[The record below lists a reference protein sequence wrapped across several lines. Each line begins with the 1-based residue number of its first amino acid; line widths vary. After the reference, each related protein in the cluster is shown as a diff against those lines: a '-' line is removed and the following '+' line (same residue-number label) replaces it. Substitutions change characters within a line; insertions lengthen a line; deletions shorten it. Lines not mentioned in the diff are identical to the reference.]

1 MLKMKSF
8 FMNKLSLIIF
18 TSVLFLSGFKELKT
32 SNNST
37 IESSVL
43 IKQDIF
49 LSLQVHNDARKEV
62 GVSELSWSNSLAEDA
77 LLWAKNL
84 ALKDDMYHS
93 SNESR
98 PGQGENLSYSYR
110 SSNGNPTFSETPGKD
125 ASSAW
130 YNEIKDYTYAEIGSS
145 KNANVVIG
153 HYTQMIWNTTTEVGM
168 ARAIST
174 SGSVYVVA
182 RYSPQGNWIGRQ
194 PY

>member
-1 MLKMKSF
+1 
-8 FMNKLSLIIF
+8 MNKLTLIIF
-18 TSVLFLSGFKELKT
+18 MSVLFLSGFKELKT
-32 SNNST
+32 SNNSA

-43 IKQDIF
+43 TKQDIF

-62 GVSELSWSNSLAEDA
+62 GVTELSWSNSLAEDA

-110 SSNGNPTFSETPGKD
+110 SSNGNPTFSETPGKE
-125 ASSAW
+125 ASTAW
-130 YNEIKDYTYAEIGSS
+130 YNEIKDYTYGEIGSS

-168 ARAIST
+168 ARAVST

>member
-1 MLKMKSF
+1 M
-8 FMNKLSLIIF
+8 
-18 TSVLFLSGFKELKT
+18 SVLFLSGFKELKT
-32 SNNST
+32 SNNNA

-43 IKQDIF
+43 TKQDII

-62 GVSELSWSNSLAEDA
+62 GVTELSWSNSLAEDA

-84 ALKDDMYHS
+84 ALKDEMYHS

-110 SSNGNPTFSETPGKD
+110 SSNGNPTFSETPGRE
-125 ASSAW
+125 ASTAW

-168 ARAIST
+168 ARAVST

>member
-18 TSVLFLSGFKELKT
+18 TSELFLSGFKELKT

-43 IKQDIF
+43 TKQDIF

-168 ARAIST
+168 ARAVST

>member
-43 IKQDIF
+43 TKQDIF

>member
-8 FMNKLSLIIF
+8 FMNKLTLIIF
-18 TSVLFLSGFKELKT
+18 MSVLFLSGFKELKT
-32 SNNST
+32 SNNNA

-43 IKQDIF
+43 TKQDII

-62 GVSELSWSNSLAEDA
+62 GVTELSWSNSLAEDA

-110 SSNGNPTFSETPGKD
+110 SSNGNPTFSETPGKE
-125 ASSAW
+125 ASTAW

-168 ARAIST
+168 ARAVST

>member
-43 IKQDIF
+43 TKQDIF
-49 LSLQVHNDARKEV
+49 LSLQIHNDARKEV

-168 ARAIST
+168 ARAVST

>member
-18 TSVLFLSGFKELKT
+18 TSELFLSGFKELKT

-43 IKQDIF
+43 TKQDIF
-49 LSLQVHNDARKEV
+49 LSLQIHNDARKEV

-168 ARAIST
+168 ARAVST

>member
-18 TSVLFLSGFKELKT
+18 TSVLFLGGFKELKT

-43 IKQDIF
+43 TKQDIF

-168 ARAIST
+168 ARAVST

>member
-1 MLKMKSF
+1 MKSF

-43 IKQDIF
+43 TKQDIF

>member
-43 IKQDIF
+43 TKQDIF

-168 ARAIST
+168 ARAVST

>member
-43 IKQDIF
+43 TKQDIF

-93 SNESR
+93 SNEIR

-110 SSNGNPTFSETPGKD
+110 SSNGNPNFSETPGKE
-125 ASSAW
+125 ASTAW

-168 ARAIST
+168 ARAVST

>member
-8 FMNKLSLIIF
+8 FMNKLTLIIF
-18 TSVLFLSGFKELKT
+18 MSVLFLSGFKELKT
-32 SNNST
+32 SNNSA

-43 IKQDIF
+43 TKQDIF

-62 GVSELSWSNSLAEDA
+62 GVTELSWSNSLAEDA

-110 SSNGNPTFSETPGKD
+110 SSNGNPTFSETPGKE
-125 ASSAW
+125 ASTAW

-168 ARAIST
+168 ARAVST

>member
-43 IKQDIF
+43 TKQDIF

-84 ALKDDMYHS
+84 ALKDEMYHS

-168 ARAIST
+168 ARAVST

>member
-1 MLKMKSF
+1 M
-8 FMNKLSLIIF
+8 
-18 TSVLFLSGFKELKT
+18 SVLFISGFKELKT
-32 SNNST
+32 SNYST

-43 IKQDIF
+43 TKQDIF

-110 SSNGNPTFSETPGKD
+110 SNNGNPTFSETPGKD

-168 ARAIST
+168 ARAVST

>member
-43 IKQDIF
+43 TKQDIF

-98 PGQGENLSYSYR
+98 HGQGENLSYSYR

-168 ARAIST
+168 ARAVST

>member
-1 MLKMKSF
+1 MLKIKSF

-18 TSVLFLSGFKELKT
+18 TSVLFLGGFKELKT
-32 SNNST
+32 SNNSA

-43 IKQDIF
+43 TKQDIF

-168 ARAIST
+168 ARAVST

>member
-43 IKQDIF
+43 TKQDIF
-49 LSLQVHNDARKEV
+49 LSLQIHNDARKEV